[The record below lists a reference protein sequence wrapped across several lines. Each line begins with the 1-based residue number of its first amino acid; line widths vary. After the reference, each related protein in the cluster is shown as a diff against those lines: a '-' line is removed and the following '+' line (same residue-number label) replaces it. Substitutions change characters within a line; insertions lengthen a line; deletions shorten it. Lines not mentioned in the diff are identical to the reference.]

1 MAYLYIIYI
10 LIGTLAGFFMG
21 MIGMGAGIIT
31 VPLLVYSGMNIH
43 NAVGCS
49 LLMQLLPQSLP
60 GVMLYHY
67 KGHMQYYASFA
78 VIFGSIL
85 GILLGSLLVT
95 YDYISEKMLYKL
107 LTYLLIL
114 ITSLFIYEH
123 LL

>member
-1 MAYLYIIYI
+1 MAYLYIIYV
-10 LIGTLAGFFMG
+10 LIGALAGFFMG

-85 GILLGSLLVT
+85 GSLLGSLLVT

-107 LTYLLIL
+107 LTYLLIF